1 MAQNIVPAFRSDSYP
16 INLTTVVTEVEAAAV
31 VVAVAAVEAAV
42 VVVVVAEVAEAEVA
56 EVEAE
61 VAAVIAGGRCW

>member
-16 INLTTVVTEVEAAAV
+16 INLTTVVTEVE
-31 VVAVAAVEAAV
+31 VEAAV
-42 VVVVVAEVAEAEVA
+42 
-56 EVEAE
+56 